1 MDLGFKDKVAMI
13 TGTASQIGIGKA
25 IALTLA
31 KEGCDI
37 VSCDIDLAGAEK
49 TADEVKDL
57 GRKALAL
64 QVDIVIQ
71 ASVQNGVKAALEEF
85 GKIDIL
91 VNTAG
96 AILPPKPFIES
107 ADEEWQKEIDINLYG
122 TVHCCRAVLPGMVE
136 RKYGKIINF
145 SSIAA
150 RIGGMASGYCVAK
163 TGILNL
169 TKSLATEF
177 GPSGI
182 NVNGVAPGMV
192 LTNLGGGPLPPEV
205 QESFKATVP
214 MRKISTAQ
222 DIANAV
228 AFLASDITGNI
239 TGQTIS
245 IDGGATMV

>member
-1 MDLGFKDKVAMI
+1 MI

-107 ADEEWQKEIDINLYG
+107 ADEDWQKEIDINLYG
-122 TVHCCRAVLPGMVE
+122 TVHCCQAVLPGMVE

-182 NVNGVAPGMV
+182 NVNGIAPGMV
-192 LTNLGGGPLPPEV
+192 LTNLGGGPQPIEM
-205 QESFKATVP
+205 QERFKASVP

-228 AFLASDITGNI
+228 TFLASDITGTI